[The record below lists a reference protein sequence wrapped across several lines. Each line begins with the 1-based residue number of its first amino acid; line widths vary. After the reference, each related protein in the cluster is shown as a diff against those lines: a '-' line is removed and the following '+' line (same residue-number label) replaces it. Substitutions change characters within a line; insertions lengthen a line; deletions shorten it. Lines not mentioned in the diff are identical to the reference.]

1 MFLLAASAGLSALM
15 TSHPFTSPATLLE
28 HRPEATFQLQDL
40 PKTQALAPGDIVVQ
54 RDQNDSTDLWR
65 LGATEPD
72 AADARLVPHHIEMQ
86 QHRPGLCVV
95 ASEGGLRCVQPNPFV
110 TFSLGD

>member
-15 TSHPFTSPATLLE
+15 TSHPLTSPATLLE
-28 HRPEATFQLQDL
+28 HRPEAAFQLQDL

-65 LGATEPD
+65 IGATDPD
-72 AADARLVPHHIEMQ
+72 AAEARLVPHHIEMQ

-95 ASEGGLRCVQPNPFV
+95 ASEDGLRCVQPTPFV
-110 TFSLGD
+110 TFLLGD